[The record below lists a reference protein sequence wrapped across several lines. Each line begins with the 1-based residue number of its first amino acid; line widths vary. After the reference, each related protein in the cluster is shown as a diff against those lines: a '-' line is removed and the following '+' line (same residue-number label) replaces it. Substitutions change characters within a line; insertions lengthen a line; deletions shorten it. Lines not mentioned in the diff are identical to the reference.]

1 MISNLF
7 CNFVAEKLNCYCM
20 IASMDCYRIFE
31 ESVADYHVHDDVD
44 AAIKNPYA
52 ENSFEWLLYLK
63 NYIDTVQWHLEDIVR
78 DPNIDPVK
86 GLQIKRRIDQSNQH
100 RTDVVEKMD
109 DHFVQF
115 FKDVNPAP
123 GTRLNSETP
132 AWLLDRMSILVLKI
146 YHMKEQTERKDAS
159 PEHIAKC
166 NARLSV
172 LLEQRADMAGCF
184 DDLMEDVRNG
194 KRRIKVYR
202 QMKMYNDASMN
213 PVLYSGKK

>member
-1 MISNLF
+1 M
-7 CNFVAEKLNCYCM
+7 E
-20 IASMDCYRIFE
+20 CYRIFE
-31 ESVADYHVHDDVD
+31 QSVGDYHIHNNVD
-44 AAIKNPYA
+44 EPIQNQYPAD
-52 ENSFEWLLYLK
+52 SFESLLYLK
-63 NYIDTVQWHLEDIVR
+63 NYIDTVQWHLEDIIR
-78 DPNIDPVK
+78 DPKIDPAAA
-86 GLQIKRRIDQSNQH
+86 LLIKRRIDQSNQH

-109 DHFVQF
+109 DYFVTF
-115 FKDVNPAP
+115 FKDTKPLPEA
-123 GTRLNSETP
+123 RLNSETP

-146 YHMKEQTERKDAS
+146 YHMKEQTERADAS
-159 PEHIAKC
+159 PDHIAKC

-184 DDLMEDVRNG
+184 DDLMEDVKSG